1 MSEPLVVAIML
12 TKDRPEMAARAV
24 QCFYAQTYQRKR
36 LIVWDTSVHCE
47 RSNYEIFSPE
57 SCQVIAPDVDQ
68 EACASMSVGL
78 LRNAANKYGAHHYG
92 PSSERCDI
100 LCHWDDDDWSHPNRI
115 AEQVALL
122 QASGAEAVGYH
133 SMYFYRAGWEFPRPY
148 CDDCAALGREAL
160 CPRHMAAVYLYNGS
174 GGYPYGYVIGTSLC
188 YWRSVWEKRPFL
200 DVPESSDSKFCNGT
214 DPEGRYLHEPLRTA
228 SVNAAIPGE
237 PRMIARIHPD
247 SMQYKAGYR
256 NRLDIPP
263 WSLVTDAATIE
274 HVRKVMEL

>member
-12 TKDRPEMAARAV
+12 TRDRTEMAARAV
-24 QCFYAQTYQRKR
+24 RCFREQTYRQKELTIYNTGRDVRLRGFRDDSRKNE
-36 LIVWDTSVHCE
+36 WYVH
-47 RSNYEIFSPE
+47 
-57 SCQVIAPDVDQ
+57 DVDGQ
-68 EACASMSVGL
+68 SVGI
-78 LRNAANKYGAHHYG
+78 LRNKANACNGG
-92 PSSERCDI
+92 DI
-100 LCHWDDDDWSHPNRI
+100 ICHFDDDDWSHPNRI

-133 SMYFYRAGWEFPRPY
+133 SMYFYEAPKTGIVPRNPATGDY
-148 CDDCAALGREAL
+148 DMEWGKE
-160 CPRHMAAVYLYNGS
+160 HVYLYDGS

-228 SVNAAIPGE
+228 SVNAAIPRE

-274 HVRKVMEL
+274 QVRKVMEL